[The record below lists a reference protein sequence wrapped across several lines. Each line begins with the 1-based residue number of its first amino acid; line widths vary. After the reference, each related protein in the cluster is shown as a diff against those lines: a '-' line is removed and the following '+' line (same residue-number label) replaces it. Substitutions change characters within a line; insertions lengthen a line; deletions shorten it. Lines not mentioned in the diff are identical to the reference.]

1 MRRHII
7 NATLVVTLLIPMGA
21 FASHYYLED
30 IEFIE
35 SSVMEEFTRFGMQ
48 TTEDVLTRVQTP
60 DARSTLSYSTGIP
73 EARLLEIARI
83 CEFLQ
88 IRGVG
93 PKVAHLLVA
102 TGVANVSDLA
112 TRDPL
117 ILLDEL
123 QQVNAVEVHTNVQ
136 PELRHVQEW
145 IEGAQSATQL
155 VTY

>member
-1 MRRHII
+1 
-7 NATLVVTLLIPMGA
+7 
-21 FASHYYLED
+21 
-30 IEFIE
+30 
-35 SSVMEEFTRFGMQ
+35 MQ